1 MSNILF
7 VCGKARMRS
16 PTAAAVCADLTGHE
30 TDFAGLNADADE
42 RITAEHLAWADTVVV
57 MEKRQMAR
65 LKRQMS
71 SHMRGKRLVC
81 LDIPDTYAFMQP
93 ELIDLIQAR
102 LPRITR

>member
-7 VCGKARMRS
+7 VRGKARMRS
-16 PTAAAVCADLTGHE
+16 PTAAAVCADLTDHE
-30 TDFAGLNADADE
+30 TDFAGLSADANE

-57 MEKRQMAR
+57 TEKRR
-65 LKRQMS
+65 MS